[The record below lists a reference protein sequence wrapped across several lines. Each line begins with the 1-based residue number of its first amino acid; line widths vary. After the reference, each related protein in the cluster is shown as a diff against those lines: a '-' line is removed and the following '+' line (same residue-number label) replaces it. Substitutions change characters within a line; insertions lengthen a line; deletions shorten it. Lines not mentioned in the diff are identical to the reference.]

1 MHDARMPTD
10 IVTRLPAQQAHAA
23 AAPGDHVIGWKL
35 DIAERAWLLRRHAP
49 TYARALADH
58 VTLKPRVAADAA
70 LPLETEGHIVGR
82 ADDGHGVEAMVVEI
96 GGSTRR
102 PDGGTYHITWSLAKG
117 RRPKE
122 SNDAIAMHGWQP
134 LAAPI
139 PVRLEPA
146 SFQ

>member
-1 MHDARMPTD
+1 MPTD
-10 IVTRLPAQQAHAA
+10 TITRLTARQAHAA

-35 DIAERAWLLRRHAP
+35 DPVERAALLRRHPP
-49 TYARALADH
+49 TYARAVADH

-82 ADDGHGVEAMVVEI
+82 TDDGRGVEALVVEI
-96 GGSTRR
+96 DGSTRR
-102 PDGGTYHITWSLAKG
+102 PDGGTYHITWSLAKN

-122 SNDAIAMHGWQP
+122 SNDAIAAHGWEP
-134 LAAPI
+134 LAAPFR
-139 PVRLEPA
+139 VRLEPA